1 VSKAPATVRDVAHV
15 LRRLSMGV
23 HPDLVERLSSAD
35 DALDRA
41 LDLSAPAPVPLDFP
55 PPTDF
60 YEARQIQQI
69 VQPIEW
75 WLQQMRTS
83 PRLIEERLV
92 WFWHDHFAT
101 SLQKVRSPYL
111 MYQQQLT
118 IRKHATGSF
127 AELLHAI
134 AKDPAMLLFL
144 DGVTNSAQN
153 RNENFGREVMELFT
167 VGRGEYTQDD
177 VVAASRAFTGWVVD
191 VPGRPGLERAAA
203 FGIPAWQAG
212 VIPRRHDGGTKT
224 LLGKTGAFDLD
235 AALDVLLDHPS
246 TAPRIAAKLSTEL
259 VGVAPDARTR
269 ERLGSIF
276 RDGKWQ
282 IMPVV
287 EAIARDPQFV
297 AAASHDTKV
306 RTPVEKLVGLLQ
318 AFPGGSPAVGRLP
331 RRTNVMPGDPMAVPG
346 ATGVGEALRTIGYV
360 PFVPPNVGGY
370 PKGNRLL
377 GPHQLVH
384 AFDLLSV
391 FPSAPKVPRDA
402 GELFARLGRPDVSDH
417 TRKVVAAERDVNRR
431 LALAVASPEY
441 TVT

>member
-1 VSKAPATVRDVAHV
+1 MSKADVAHV

-23 HPDLVERLSSAD
+23 HPDLVEKLGSVDEAI
-35 DALDRA
+35 DRA
-41 LDLSAPAPVPLDFP
+41 LDLSAPAPAPLDFP
-55 PPTDF
+55 PPADF

-69 VQPIEW
+69 AQPIAW
-75 WLQQMRTS
+75 WLRQMQSS

-127 AELLHAI
+127 ADLLHAI

-144 DGVTNSAQN
+144 DGITNSVQSG
-153 RNENFGREVMELFT
+153 NENFGREVMELFT

-177 VVAASRAFTGWVVD
+177 VVAASRSFTGWVVD

-224 LLGKTGAFDLD
+224 LLGRTGTFDLD

-246 TAPRIAAKLSTEL
+246 TAPRIAAKLYTEL
-259 VGVAPDARTR
+259 VGIGPDDSTR
-269 ERLGSIF
+269 RRLGDAF
-276 RDGKWQ
+276 RGGKWQ

-287 EAIARDPQFV
+287 EAIARDPEFV
-297 AAASHDTKV
+297 APTARDTKV

-318 AFPGGSPAVGRLP
+318 AFPDGTTTVGRP
-331 RRTNVMPGDPMAVPG
+331 ARRARGADGATADGAMAGPAG
-346 ATGVGEALRTIGYV
+346 TGVGQALRTAGYV

-391 FPSAPKVPRDA
+391 FPAAPEVPRDVD
-402 GELFARLGRPDVSDH
+402 ELFARLGRPDVSRR
-417 TRKVVAAERDVNRR
+417 TRKVVSGERDRNRR

-441 TVT
+441 TVV

>member
-1 VSKAPATVRDVAHV
+1 MSSNADVAHA

-23 HPDLVERLSSAD
+23 HPDAVTHLSGT
-35 DALDRA
+35 DAAISHA
-41 LDLSAPAPVPLDFP
+41 LDLSAPAPAPLDFP
-55 PPTDF
+55 PPAD
-60 YEARQIQQI
+60 YLAGREIRQI
-69 VQPIEW
+69 VQPIGW
-75 WLQQMRTS
+75 WLEQMRTS
-83 PRLIEERLV
+83 PRLVEERLV

-127 AELLHAI
+127 ADLLHAI
-134 AKDPAMLLFL
+134 AKDPAMLIFL
-144 DGVTNSAQN
+144 DGITNSVRN

-177 VVAASRAFTGWVVD
+177 VVAAARSFTGWIVD
-191 VPGRPGLERAAA
+191 VPGRPGLERAAG

-212 VIPRRHDGGTKT
+212 VIPRRHDADPKT
-224 LLGKTGAFDLD
+224 LLGRTGTFDLD
-235 AALDVLLDHPS
+235 GALDVLLDHPS
-246 TAPRIAAKLSTEL
+246 TAPRIAAKLYTEL
-259 VGVAPDARTR
+259 VGVAPDDTTR
-269 ERLGSIF
+269 AQLGDTF
-276 RDGKWQ
+276 RSGNWQ

-287 EAIARDPQFV
+287 EAIARDPHFT
-297 AAASHDTKV
+297 AATARNTKV

-318 AFPGGSPAVGRLP
+318 AFPGSTLDVGRVP
-331 RRTNVMPGDPMAVPG
+331 RRANGAGKRSAAAPG
-346 ATGVGEALRTIGYV
+346 APGAGGVGLALRTMGYV

-391 FPSAPKVPRDA
+391 FPEPPAIPRDVDA
-402 GELFARLGRPDVSDH
+402 LFARFGLYDVSDN
-417 TRKVVAAERDVNRR
+417 TRKVVAAERDLPRR
-431 LALAVASPEY
+431 LALVLAAPEY
-441 TVT
+441 TVV